1 MQNLIISDEQLRAI
15 IPNIQRPAPAE
26 TTWGSRLATFLDTAA
41 HVMESYIVRVA
52 ELTDSVRQD
61 AERFVALYAWFLAI
75 PSLDLVATPNGFA
88 VISNQTLAPA
98 SAQRV
103 EEARKNALA
112 MADETA
118 CAMLDSLRM
127 SPDWKTKPNA
137 RRFDSIFP
145 DPRDF
150 AKTFSVALPFFS
162 YIKAQDRIKR
172 IETDIAVSVISAK
185 GMRLLRA
192 VAAAVASGQVT
203 DINEDDLHILDI
215 VRNIVFRM
223 SDIDYSPSKDFNML
237 RHELDTAENSV
248 VADAWRQSQLYRA
261 FKLKPYAN
269 EKNSGGYFF

>member
-1 MQNLIISDEQLRAI
+1 MQNLITSDEQLRSI

-26 TTWGSRLATFLDTAA
+26 TPWVSRLATFLDTAA

-52 ELTDSVRQD
+52 ELTDSVSTN
-61 AERFVALYAWFLAI
+61 AKRFVALYAWYLAI
-75 PSLDLVATPNGFA
+75 PTLDLVATPNGFA

-103 EEARKNALA
+103 AETRKNALA

-150 AKTFSVALPFFS
+150 AKTFSVDLPFFS

-203 DINEDDLHILDI
+203 DINEDDLHIIDI

-223 SDIDYSPSKDFNML
+223 SDLDYSPSKDFNML